1 MHLFLQST
9 AATFERGKVLCSL
22 LMALEKHIGF
32 AERHKI
38 EVEWNFSTLLVRL
51 ISSRPGV
58 YAEAMDTF
66 SDLRSLAIRVAHDE
80 FSRCAK
86 QEATE
91 DEGGSDGVVIVK
103 LFPTSFLMT
112 EEVKLPLSLL
122 KSISVLLSIWKDHD
136 DQGDK
141 DTAGAGAVNELVGSL
156 MRSSTEEGSGVLE
169 SNTVG
174 LASAVM
180 ADSSLKAVSVE
191 SVSLQHLACGSSCVA
206 PVHYQLTTGSPSF
219 ITVDYA
225 SEGPQ

>member
-1 MHLFLQST
+1 
-9 AATFERGKVLCSL
+9 
-22 LMALEKHIGF
+22 MALEKHIAF
-32 AERHKI
+32 AETHEI
-38 EVEWNFSTLLVRL
+38 EVEWNFPTLLVRL

-86 QEATE
+86 QQATSG
-91 DEGGSDGVVIVK
+91 DDGGPDGVVIVK
-103 LFPTSFLMT
+103 LLPTSYLKT
-112 EEVKLPLSLL
+112 EEVKLPLPLL

-141 DTAGAGAVNELVGSL
+141 DTAGADAVNELVGSL
-156 MRSSTEEGSGVLE
+156 MRSSTEEGSEVLE
-169 SNTVG
+169 SNSVG

-191 SVSLQHLACGSSCVA
+191 SVSFQYLDYGSSCVTA
-206 PVHYQLTTGSPSF
+206 VHYQLTTDSVLPIF
-219 ITVDYA
+219 FLNTVDYA

>member
-1 MHLFLQST
+1 LFLQST
-9 AATFERGKVLCSL
+9 AATFERGKVLCSV
-22 LMALEKHIGF
+22 LMALEKHIEF
-32 AERHKI
+32 AETHKI
-38 EVEWNFSTLLVRL
+38 EVAWNFSTLLVRL

-86 QEATE
+86 QQAGGV
-91 DEGGSDGVVIVK
+91 EGGPDGVVIVK
-103 LFPTSFLMT
+103 LFPTSFSKT

-141 DTAGAGAVNELVGSL
+141 DTTGAGAVNELVGSL
-156 MRSSTEEGSGVLE
+156 MRSSTEEGSEVLE
-169 SNTVG
+169 NNSVG

-180 ADSSLKAVSVE
+180 ADSGLKAVSVE
-191 SVSLQHLACGSSCVA
+191 SVSL
-206 PVHYQLTTGSPSF
+206 
-219 ITVDYA
+219 
-225 SEGPQ
+225 

>member
-1 MHLFLQST
+1 
-9 AATFERGKVLCSL
+9 
-22 LMALEKHIGF
+22 MALEKHIEF
-32 AERHKI
+32 AETHNI
-38 EVEWNFSTLLVRL
+38 EVEWDFSTLLVRL

-86 QEATE
+86 QDARG
-91 DEGGSDGVVIVK
+91 DEGGPDGVVIVK
-103 LFPTSFLMT
+103 LFPTSFLKT
-112 EEVKLPLSLL
+112 EEVKLSLSLL

-141 DTAGAGAVNELVGSL
+141 DTTGAGAVNELVGSL
-156 MRSSTEEGSGVLE
+156 MRSSTEEGSEVLE
-169 SNTVG
+169 NYSVG

-191 SVSLQHLACGSSCVA
+191 SVSL
-206 PVHYQLTTGSPSF
+206 
-219 ITVDYA
+219 
-225 SEGPQ
+225 

>member
-1 MHLFLQST
+1 
-9 AATFERGKVLCSL
+9 
-22 LMALEKHIGF
+22 MALEKHIEF
-32 AERHKI
+32 AETHKI

-80 FSRCAK
+80 FSRCAE
-86 QEATE
+86 QEARR
-91 DEGGSDGVVIVK
+91 DEGGPDGVVIVK
-103 LFPTSFLMT
+103 LFPASFLKT

-141 DTAGAGAVNELVGSL
+141 DNVGADAVNELVGSL
-156 MRSSTEEGSGVLE
+156 MRSSTEEGSEVLD
-169 SNTVG
+169 SVG

-180 ADSSLKAVSVE
+180 ADSSLSSFCRVGKFVFAADLQSVTW
-191 SVSLQHLACGSSCVA
+191 
-206 PVHYQLTTGSPSF
+206 YITTHNGFCQPL
-219 ITVDYA
+219 
-225 SEGPQ
+225 